1 MKPSP
6 EQLEKMIHETL
17 RSLPAHRAPRSLE
30 ARVLAALEAQAAQP
44 WYRQSFV
51 RWPMAARVAFV
62 LLSAGLAKVVLMAT
76 VWAMAGFDST
86 EVASAFSSQVAWIE
100 TAAAVVNHVAA
111 FCGAVYRGIPP
122 LWFYGGIAFVATM
135 YLALFGLGAAAYRTL
150 YVNR

>member
-30 ARVLAALEAQAAQP
+30 ARVLAALESRAALP
-44 WYRQSFV
+44 WWRQSFV

-62 LLSAGLAKVVLMAT
+62 LLSAGLAKVALMVT
-76 VWAMAGFDST
+76 VWVMAGFDST
-86 EVASAFSSQVAWIE
+86 EVAGAFSSQFAWVAS
-100 TAAAVVNHVAA
+100 AAAVINHLVA
-111 FCGAVYRGIPP
+111 FCGTVYRGIPP
-122 LWFYGGIAFVATM
+122 LWLYGGIAFVAMM

-150 YVNR
+150 YANR